1 MRKKLLLIV
10 NPSAGQKKGKK
21 YLADIVRLYNSYG
34 YDCVTYVTGC
44 QGDAREYL
52 KENVKTGDYERII
65 CVGGDGT
72 LNETVSGLAQGDI
85 YCPVGYIPAGSTND
99 YAHTLNLSND
109 ILQAAKDAVEGV
121 IFEFDLGRFD
131 HRHFI
136 YTASCGA
143 FAKASYS
150 TNQVAKN
157 MLGYLAYVFEG
168 LKEIPNIKPIHIV
181 AETENGTVEGDY
193 LFCGITNTVTY
204 GGIFKLDKERI
215 RLNDGLF
222 EVMLVKTP
230 ANVAQ
235 FTQIA
240 LALHNQDM
248 PSEMID
254 FFTAQRLNITTDRE
268 MEWTLDGERGETG
281 TEFRVENL
289 HKRIELVLPERAINN
304 VPAECP
310 QLPAA
315 DEDGEAAEEDDAE
328 D

>member
-1 MRKKLLLIV
+1 MEKKLLLII

-21 YLADIVRLYNSYG
+21 HLADIVRLYNGAG
-34 YDCVTYVTGC
+34 YDCTTYVTGC
-44 QGDAREYL
+44 QGDARRYL

-72 LNETVSGLAQGDI
+72 LNETVSGLAQGGI

-99 YAHTLNLSND
+99 YAHTLNLSTD
-109 ILQAAKDAVEGV
+109 IMQAAKDTIEGV
-121 IFEFDLGRFD
+121 VFEFDLGRFD
-131 HRHFI
+131 CRHFI

-150 TNQVAKN
+150 TNQTAKN

-168 LKEIPNIKPIHIV
+168 LKDIPNIKPIHITV
-181 AETENGTVEGDY
+181 EMEDETVEGDY

-240 LALHNQDM
+240 MALHNQDM

-254 FFTAQRLNITTDRE
+254 FFTAKKMIITTDRE

-281 TEFRVENL
+281 TQFNVENL
-289 HKRIELVLPERAINN
+289 HRRIELVLPERAMGN

-310 QLPAA
+310 QLPAV
-315 DEDGEAAEEDDAE
+315 EEAEEEDAE

>member
-34 YDCVTYVTGC
+34 YDCLTYVTGC
-44 QGDAREYL
+44 QGDAKRYL
-52 KENVKTGDYERII
+52 RENVKNGDYERIVCI
-65 CVGGDGT
+65 GGDGT
-72 LNETVSGLAQGDI
+72 LNETVSGLAQGDV

-99 YAHTLNLSND
+99 YAHTLNLSTD
-109 ILQAAKDAVEGV
+109 IMQAAKDTIEGV
-121 IFEFDLGRFD
+121 IFQFDLGRFD
-131 HRHFI
+131 QRHFI

-157 MLGYLAYVFEG
+157 MLGYLAYVIEG
-168 LKEIPNIKPIHIV
+168 LKEIPNIKPIHITV
-181 AETENGTVEGDY
+181 EMENETIEGDY

-235 FTQIA
+235 FTKIA
-240 LALHNQDM
+240 AALQSQDM

-254 FFTAQRLNITTDRE
+254 FFTARKMTITTDRE

-281 TEFRVENL
+281 TQFNVQNL
-289 HKRIELVLPERAINN
+289 HKRIELVLPERAMGN

-310 QLPAA
+310 QLPDQEDA
-315 DEDGEAAEEDDAE
+315 DEADAE